1 MSRIIYFILS
11 FFVMIGVTFA
21 HHANEKYEYN
31 KNYAYKIG
39 DKENDT
45 YEFEFDLQT
54 SIIVNYR
61 NSIGR
66 IQTYDL
72 SKLVE
77 EQLKDKKTG
86 LVSYILFEN
95 NKILVDQNRKSK
107 YWGPYPSHSVGKSLV
122 SLVTGYA
129 MCGGYINHTVF
140 DRIDY
145 PTVEGTLY
153 ENQKL
158 IHLLNMQ
165 AGDDEIIGDRIGNW
179 DSRLISNNKSINTIP
194 IKTAMKRYFKNKDG
208 LEPGKYFN
216 YSAMTTNVI
225 MNYVIYKTGDDWEK
239 LLHKVFIED
248 AKVAKRVY
256 FHKTLRKDKT
266 GNRKSGEYGRYSFYA
281 DRYDYLRIA
290 NMIMNH
296 WKNDT
301 CVGKYLKTMYENRVD
316 RQHDMKHEYRNNDG
330 NHNAAQTYGGQFLWD
345 AIGLE
350 DRPILMMDGFA
361 GQQVVIDFDN
371 NKIITIHSTDRHYD
385 YYSLV
390 YLPLGADGTYTD
402 KNSKPSNSSVLESLD
417 PAREIT
423 QDNKKK

>member
-1 MSRIIYFILS
+1 
-11 FFVMIGVTFA
+11 MIGVTFA
-21 HHANEKYEYN
+21 GEKYCFNCSY
-31 KNYAYKIG
+31 KYKIG
-39 DKENDT
+39 DKENAT
-45 YEFEFDLQT
+45 YDFKFDLQT
-54 SIIVNYR
+54 NE
-61 NSIGR
+61 
-66 IQTYDL
+66 L
-72 SKLVE
+72 SKTVD
-77 EQLKDKKTG
+77 EQISNKNTG

-107 YWGPYPSHSVGKSLV
+107 YWGPYPSHSIGKSLV

-129 MCGGYINHTVF
+129 MCGGYINHTVY

-165 AGDDEIIGDRIGNW
+165 AGDDEIIGDRLGNW

-194 IKTAMKRYFKNKDG
+194 IKTAMKRYFKGVDG
-208 LEPGKYFN
+208 LEPGKTFN

-225 MNYVIYKTGDDWEK
+225 INYVIYKTGDDWNK
-239 LLHKVFIED
+239 LLHKIFLED

-256 FHKTLRKDKT
+256 FSKTLMINKT

-281 DRYDYLRIA
+281 DRYDYVRIA

-296 WKNDT
+296 WNNDT

-316 RQHDMKHEYRNNDG
+316 RGYGAYSTSTGNDR
-330 NHNAAQTYGGQFLWD
+330 AAQTYGGQFLWD

-350 DRPILMMDGFA
+350 DRPILMMDGA
-361 GQQVVIDFDN
+361 WGQQVVIDFDN
-371 NKIITIHSTDRHYD
+371 IKIITAHSVERNYD
-385 YYSLV
+385 YHNLI
-390 YLPLGADGTYTD
+390 YLPLGYKVQPKKCGD
-402 KNSKPSNSSVLESLD
+402 KDSMGRVIECSNPD
-417 PAREIT
+417 
-423 QDNKKK
+423 

>member
-1 MSRIIYFILS
+1 MTKIIYFILS
-11 FFVMIGVTFA
+11 FFIMIGVTFA
-21 HHANEKYEYN
+21 HHANEKYAYS

-39 DKENDT
+39 DKKNDNA

-54 SIIVNYR
+54 N
-61 NSIGR
+61 
-66 IQTYDL
+66 DL

-107 YWGPYPSHSVGKSLV
+107 YRGPYPSHSVGKSLV

-165 AGDDEIIGDRIGNW
+165 AGDDEIIGDRIGIW
-179 DSRLISNNKSINTIP
+179 DSKITKNKQSVNTIP
-194 IKTAMKRYFKNKDG
+194 IKTAMKRYFKGVDG

-225 MNYVIYKTGDDWEK
+225 MNYVIYKTGDDWNK
-239 LLHKVFIED
+239 LLHKIFVED
-248 AKVAKRVY
+248 AKVSKRVY

-281 DRYDYLRIA
+281 DRYDYVRIA

-316 RQHDMKHEYRNNDG
+316 RQYDEYSKFKG
-330 NHNAAQTYGGQFLWD
+330 NHRSAQTYGGQFLWD
-345 AIGLE
+345 AVGLE

-371 NKIITIHSTDRHYD
+371 NRIITAHSTDRHYD

-390 YLPLGADGTYTD
+390 YLPLGYKDDGTY
-402 KNSKPSNSSVLESLD
+402 KPFNEEDLIEKMWEQPQPCTGRDSIGRIVECPN
-417 PAREIT
+417 PA
-423 QDNKKK
+423 

>member
-11 FFVMIGVTFA
+11 FFVMISVTFA

-129 MCGGYINHTVF
+129 MCGGYINHSVF

-281 DRYDYLRIA
+281 DRYDYVRIA
-290 NMIMNH
+290 NMMMNH

-316 RQHDMKHEYRNNDG
+316 RNYVTSTHNG
-330 NHNAAQTYGGQFLWD
+330 NHRSAQTYGGQFLWD

-350 DRPILMMDGFA
+350 DRPILMMDGA
-361 GQQVVIDFDN
+361 YGQQVVIDFDN
-371 NKIITIHSTDRHYD
+371 NKIITVHSTDRHYN

-390 YLPLGADGTYTD
+390 Y
-402 KNSKPSNSSVLESLD
+402 SVL
-417 PAREIT
+417 
-423 QDNKKK
+423 QD

>member
-1 MSRIIYFILS
+1 MTRIIYFILS
-11 FFVMIGVTFA
+11 FFIMISVTFA
-21 HHANEKYEYN
+21 HHKNEKYAYN
-31 KNYAYKIG
+31 KNYSYKIG

-54 SIIVNYR
+54 TTFINYR
-61 NSIGR
+61 SSIGR
-66 IQTYDL
+66 IQTKDL

-107 YWGPYPSHSVGKSLV
+107 YRGPYPSHSIGKSLV

-145 PTVEGTLY
+145 LTVEGTLY

-158 IHLLNMQ
+158 IDLLNMQ
-165 AGDDEIIGDRIGNW
+165 AGDDEIVGERIGNW
-179 DSRLISNNKSINTIP
+179 DSRLISNNKSVNTTP
-194 IKTAMKRYFKNKDG
+194 IKTLMKRYFKDVDG
-208 LEPGKYFN
+208 LEPGKYYN

-225 MNYVIYKTGDDWEK
+225 MNYVIYKTGDDWKK
-239 LLHKVFIED
+239 LLHKVFVED

-281 DRYDYLRIA
+281 DRYDYVRIA

-301 CVGKYLKTMYENRVD
+301 CVGKYLKTMYETRVD
-316 RQHDMKHEYRNNDG
+316 KNKKEYSNKRG
-330 NHNAAQTYGGQFLWD
+330 NHNAAQTYGGQFHFD
-345 AIGLE
+345 PIGLE
-350 DRPILMMDGFA
+350 DRPILMMDGA
-361 GQQVVIDFDN
+361 YGQQVIIDFEN
-371 NKIITIHSTDRHYD
+371 NRIITAHSTDRHYD

-390 YLPLGADGTYTD
+390 Y
-402 KNSKPSNSSVLESLD
+402 SVL
-417 PAREIT
+417 
-423 QDNKKK
+423 QD

>member
-1 MSRIIYFILS
+1 MTRIIYFILS
-11 FFVMIGVTFA
+11 YFIMIGVTFA
-21 HHANEKYEYN
+21 HHANEKYAYS

-39 DKENDT
+39 DKKNDNA

-54 SIIVNYR
+54 N
-61 NSIGR
+61 
-66 IQTYDL
+66 DL

-107 YWGPYPSHSVGKSLV
+107 YRGPYPSHSVGKSLV

-129 MCGGYINHTVF
+129 MCSGYINHTVF

-165 AGDDEIIGDRIGNW
+165 AGDDEIIGDRIGIW
-179 DSRLISNNKSINTIP
+179 DSKITKNKQSVNTIP
-194 IKTAMKRYFKNKDG
+194 IKTAMKRYFKGVDG

-225 MNYVIYKTGDDWEK
+225 MNYVIYKTGDDWNK
-239 LLHKVFIED
+239 LLHKIFVED
-248 AKVAKRVY
+248 AKVSKRVY

-281 DRYDYLRIA
+281 DRYDYVRIA

-316 RQHDMKHEYRNNDG
+316 RQYDEYSKFKG
-330 NHNAAQTYGGQFLWD
+330 NHRSAQTYGGQFLWD
-345 AIGLE
+345 AVGLE

-371 NKIITIHSTDRHYD
+371 NRIITAHSTDRHYD

-390 YLPLGADGTYTD
+390 YLPLGYKDDGTY
-402 KNSKPSNSSVLESLD
+402 KPFNEEDLIEKMWEQPQPCTGRDSIGRIVECPN
-417 PAREIT
+417 PA
-423 QDNKKK
+423 

>member
-1 MSRIIYFILS
+1 MKKFIS
-11 FFVMIGVTFA
+11 FLCIPILFIMMDIAFA
-21 HHANEKYEYN
+21 HHANEKYCFDCMH
-31 KNYAYKIG
+31 KYKIG
-39 DKENDT
+39 NKKNDT
-45 YEFEFDLQT
+45 YEFQFDLQT
-54 SIIVNYR
+54 TVFVNYR

-66 IQTYDL
+66 IQTNDL

-107 YWGPYPSHSVGKSLV
+107 YRGPYPSHSVGKSLV

-165 AGDDEIIGDRIGNW
+165 AGDDEIIGDRIGIW
-179 DSRLISNNKSINTIP
+179 DSKITKDKQSINTIP
-194 IKTAMKRYFKNKDG
+194 IKRAMKKYFKDKDG

-225 MNYVIYKTGDDWEK
+225 MNYVIYKTGDDWDK
-239 LLHKVFIED
+239 LLHKIFVED
-248 AKVAKRVY
+248 AKISKRVY
-256 FHKTLRKDKT
+256 FTKTLIINKT
-266 GNRKSGEYGRYSFYA
+266 GNRKSGEYGRYAFYA
-281 DRYDYLRIA
+281 DRYDYARIA

-296 WKNDT
+296 WNNDT

-316 RQHDMKHEYRNNDG
+316 RGYGMYSTSTGNDR
-330 NHNAAQTYGGQFLWD
+330 AAQTYGGQFLWD
-345 AIGLE
+345 AIDLE
-350 DRPILMMDGFA
+350 DRPILMMDGA
-361 GQQVVIDFDN
+361 WGQQVVIDFDN
-371 NKIITIHSTDRHYD
+371 NRIITAHSVERNYD
-385 YYSLV
+385 YHNLIYV
-390 YLPLGADGTYTD
+390 PLGY
-402 KNSKPSNSSVLESLD
+402 KVKPKKCGEKDSMGRVIECPN
-417 PAREIT
+417 PA
-423 QDNKKK
+423 

>member
-1 MSRIIYFILS
+1 MTRIIYFILS
-11 FFVMIGVTFA
+11 FFIMTGVTFA
-21 HHANEKYEYN
+21 HHANEKYAYS

-39 DKENDT
+39 DKKNDNA

-54 SIIVNYR
+54 N
-61 NSIGR
+61 
-66 IQTYDL
+66 DL

-107 YWGPYPSHSVGKSLV
+107 YRGPYPSHSVGKSLV

-165 AGDDEIIGDRIGNW
+165 AGDDEIIGDRIGIW
-179 DSRLISNNKSINTIP
+179 DSRITKDKQSINIIP
-194 IKTAMKRYFKNKDG
+194 IKKAMKKYFKGKNG

-225 MNYVIYKTGDDWEK
+225 MNYVIYKTGDDWNK
-239 LLHKVFIED
+239 LLHKIFVED
-248 AKVAKRVY
+248 AKVSKRVY

-281 DRYDYLRIA
+281 DRYDYVRIA

-316 RQHDMKHEYRNNDG
+316 RQYDEYSKFKG
-330 NHNAAQTYGGQFLWD
+330 NHRSAQTYGGQFLWD
-345 AIGLE
+345 AVGLE

-371 NKIITIHSTDRHYD
+371 NRIITAHSTDRHYD

-390 YLPLGADGTYTD
+390 YLPLGYKDDGTY
-402 KNSKPSNSSVLESLD
+402 KPFNEEDLIEKMWEQPQPCTGRDSIGRIVECPN
-417 PAREIT
+417 PA
-423 QDNKKK
+423 

>member
-1 MSRIIYFILS
+1 MNTSYSL
-11 FFVMIGVTFA
+11 VLA
-21 HHANEKYEYN
+21 HHANEKYCFDCMH
-31 KNYAYKIG
+31 KYKIG
-39 DKENDT
+39 DKKNDT
-45 YEFEFDLQT
+45 YNFEINLQ
-54 SIIVNYR
+54 N
-61 NSIGR
+61 N
-66 IQTYDL
+66 DL
-72 SKLVE
+72 SKKVD

-107 YWGPYPSHSVGKSLV
+107 YRRGYYPSHSVGKSLV

-129 MCGGYINHTVF
+129 VCNGYINHTVF

-165 AGDDEIIGDRIGNW
+165 AGDDEIIGDRIGIW
-179 DSRLISNNKSINTIP
+179 DSKITKNKQSVNTIP
-194 IKTAMKRYFKNKDG
+194 IKTAMKRYFKGVDG

-225 MNYVIYKTGDDWEK
+225 MNYVIYKTGDDWNK
-239 LLHKVFIED
+239 LLHKIFVED

-256 FHKTLRKDKT
+256 FHKTLYAKKT

-316 RQHDMKHEYRNNDG
+316 RQYGAYSKSTGNDRS
-330 NHNAAQTYGGQFLWD
+330 AQTYGGQFLWD

-350 DRPILMMDGFA
+350 DRPILMMDGA
-361 GQQVVIDFDN
+361 WGQQVVIDFDN
-371 NKIITIHSTDRHYD
+371 NRIITAHSVERNYD
-385 YYSLV
+385 YHSLV
-390 YLPLGADGTYTD
+390 YLPLGYKSQPKKCG
-402 KNSKPSNSSVLESLD
+402 SKDSVGRVIECPN
-417 PAREIT
+417 PA
-423 QDNKKK
+423 K

>member
-1 MSRIIYFILS
+1 MKKFVIFYTILT
-11 FFVMIGVTFA
+11 FFMMIGVTFA
-21 HHANEKYEYN
+21 HHANEKYCFDCMH
-31 KNYAYKIG
+31 KYKIG
-39 DKENDT
+39 DKKNDT

-54 SIIVNYR
+54 SK
-61 NSIGR
+61 
-66 IQTYDL
+66 L
-72 SKLVE
+72 SKRVE

-95 NKILVDQNRKSK
+95 NKILIDQNRKSK

-129 MCGGYINHTVF
+129 VCGGYINHTVF

-165 AGDDEIIGDRIGNW
+165 AGDDEIIGDRIGIW
-179 DSRLISNNKSINTIP
+179 DSKITKNKQSINIIP
-194 IKTAMKRYFKNKDG
+194 IKTAMKRYFKGVDG
-208 LEPGKYFN
+208 LEPGKHFN

-225 MNYVIYKTGDDWEK
+225 MNYVIYKTGDDWNK
-239 LLHKVFIED
+239 LLHKIFVED

-256 FHKTLRKDKT
+256 FGKTLEKHNS
-266 GNRKSGEYGRYSFYA
+266 GNRSKGEYGRYSFYA
-281 DRYDYLRIA
+281 DRYDYVRIA

-301 CVGKYLKTMYENRVD
+301 CVGKYLKTMYENRID
-316 RQHDMKHEYRNNDG
+316 RQHGEYRNNGG

-390 YLPLGADGTYTD
+390 Y
-402 KNSKPSNSSVLESLD
+402 SVL
-417 PAREIT
+417 
-423 QDNKKK
+423 QD

>member
-1 MSRIIYFILS
+1 MTRIIYFILS
-11 FFVMIGVTFA
+11 FFIMTGVTFA
-21 HHANEKYEYN
+21 HHANEKYAYS

-39 DKENDT
+39 DKKNDNA

-54 SIIVNYR
+54 N
-61 NSIGR
+61 
-66 IQTYDL
+66 DL

-107 YWGPYPSHSVGKSLV
+107 YRGPYPSHSVGKSLV

-129 MCGGYINHTVF
+129 MCSGYINHTVF

-165 AGDDEIIGDRIGNW
+165 AGDDEIIGDRIGIW
-179 DSRLISNNKSINTIP
+179 DSKITKNKQSVNTIP
-194 IKTAMKRYFKNKDG
+194 IKTAMKRYFKGVDG

-225 MNYVIYKTGDDWEK
+225 MNYVIYKTGDDWNK
-239 LLHKVFIED
+239 LLHKIFVED
-248 AKVAKRVY
+248 AKVSKRVY

-281 DRYDYLRIA
+281 DRYDYVRIA

-316 RQHDMKHEYRNNDG
+316 RQYDEYSKFKG
-330 NHNAAQTYGGQFLWD
+330 NHRSAQTYGGQFLWD
-345 AIGLE
+345 AVGLE

-371 NKIITIHSTDRHYD
+371 NRIITAHSTDRHYD

-390 YLPLGADGTYTD
+390 YLPLGYKDDGTY
-402 KNSKPSNSSVLESLD
+402 KPFNEEDLIEKMWEQPQPCTGRDSIGRIVECPN
-417 PAREIT
+417 PA
-423 QDNKKK
+423 

>member
-1 MSRIIYFILS
+1 MIRIIYLILS
-11 FFVMIGVTFA
+11 FFIMIGVTFA
-21 HHANEKYEYN
+21 HHANEKYAYN

-54 SIIVNYR
+54 TISVNYR
-61 NSIGR
+61 DSVGR
-66 IQTYDL
+66 MQTKDL
-72 SKLVE
+72 SKIVE

-107 YWGPYPSHSVGKSLV
+107 YRGPYPSHSIGKSLV

-129 MCGGYINHTVF
+129 MCGGYINHTVY

-145 PTVEGTLY
+145 PTVAGTLY

-158 IHLLNMQ
+158 INLLNMQ
-165 AGDDEIIGDRIGNW
+165 AGDDKIVGQRIYAW
-179 DSRLISNNKSINTIP
+179 DNPIKGKGPNVNTIP
-194 IKTAMKRYFKNKDG
+194 IKKVMKKYFKGVDG
-208 LEPGKYFN
+208 LEPGTYYN

-225 MNYVIYKTGDDWEK
+225 MNYVIYKTGDDWNK
-239 LLHKVFIED
+239 LLHKIFVED

-281 DRYDYLRIA
+281 DRYDYVRIA

-316 RQHDMKHEYRNNDG
+316 RQKDEYRSNDG
-330 NHNAAQTYGGQFLWD
+330 NHKAAQTYGGQFLWD

-390 YLPLGADGTYTD
+390 Y
-402 KNSKPSNSSVLESLD
+402 SVL
-417 PAREIT
+417 
-423 QDNKKK
+423 QD